1 MKLPFI
7 LLLLMLCGAV
17 QIKAQ
22 TATPTPPPISN
33 ESESRTAETKEIGKP
48 PVVLSTAVIKISE
61 PNQYAVVFLRKIK
74 AEEGKTP
81 KLQIVFYLR
90 NKQIGLIDEA
100 ALRRRQSE
108 DSSGH
113 KEYAQLMTDALN
125 LQLPMVSDET
135 ANSPF
140 DYATMIIQ
148 SRNFV
153 ADLNLEQA
161 NLLLKSNSLSVSY
174 KEIAFSASVSEIGT
188 MKKFIETQLE
198 TEK

>member
-7 LLLLMLCGAV
+7 LLLLILFGAV
-17 QIKAQ
+17 QISAQ
-22 TATPTPPPISN
+22 TATPTPPVSGEF
-33 ESESRTAETKEIGKP
+33 ESKTAETKETGKP
-48 PVVLSTAVIKISE
+48 PVVSSTAVIKISE
-61 PNQYAVVFLRKIK
+61 PDQYAVVFLRKIK
-74 AEEGKTP
+74 AAEGQTSKF
-81 KLQIVFYLR
+81 QIVFYLR

-108 DSSGH
+108 DSGSH
-113 KEYAQLMTDALN
+113 KEYAQLMTDTVN

-153 ADLNLEQA
+153 ADLTVEQA

-174 KEIAFSASVSEIGT
+174 KEIAFSASVSGIGT
-188 MKKFIETQLE
+188 MKKFIDAQIE